1 MDEAIRQ
8 YGGTLNHGT
17 VLVSSTLEEPHL
29 LVGVVEEVAD
39 ATGSSVAKRFGY
51 AYVDSYGTV
60 TPAGPAPYLDC
71 VAAPD
76 SPVTDNARQLSCI
89 ADAEDQATIWDT
101 APPPTDYLPSSPPQ
115 RYAETSTKA
124 E

>member
-60 TPAGPAPYLDC
+60 TPAGPAPYLT
-71 VAAPD
+71 V
-76 SPVTDNARQLSCI
+76 SRHRTARSRTMPGHSRGSRTPRTRQRVGSSLISCQI
-89 ADAEDQATIWDT
+89 GQTHV
-101 APPPTDYLPSSPPQ
+101 
-115 RYAETSTKA
+115 
-124 E
+124 